1 MNGSLDISDLSI
13 EDNDISV
20 SLGDAKIHKL
30 VRDYKNKLKKLPE
43 FKKKAEVENLEFSK
57 MS

>member
-13 EDNDISV
+13 EDHDISV

-30 VRDYKNKLKKLPE
+30 VRDYKNKLKRLPE
-43 FKKKAEVENLEFSK
+43 FKQKAQVENFFESN
-57 MS
+57 

>member
-13 EDNDISV
+13 EEHDVSV

-30 VRDYKNKLKKLPE
+30 VRDYKNKLKKLPV
-43 FKKKAEVENLEFSK
+43 FKQKDEVEDFDFSELR
-57 MS
+57 